1 MIKMTNAPKRIW
13 VKGWSHTTSAALSE
27 IIGTFSDRLPGTE
40 YVPADLDKAE
50 VDHLNRMLTNIAAE
64 NFKLRRA
71 AFNLCT
77 SKYPSAHDDLWAL
90 CKDYDLTND

>member
-1 MIKMTNAPKRIW
+1 MVDLKDIVDPNFTEGLVAEIHLDYTREGMLGGRA
-13 VKGWSHTTSAALSE
+13 HTAHVAA
-27 IIGTFSDRLPGTE
+27 
-40 YVPADLDKAE
+40 VAE
-50 VDHLNRMLTNIAAE
+50 VDHLNTMLTNIAAE